1 MEPLTPT
8 GAALQRHGCFVTLAY
23 IYHLLLVLRQPS
35 GHKSFLSSGFSPLIH
50 SQDISVTK
58 MWLAFPPQA
67 VCLTGPYHSIVR
79 YVKPDCISSSSC
91 PRALGLCKRHSHA
104 LLFFRFYESFRVNPF
119 ILSGIPSSASLTP
132 LIHAHVYAHSCTH
145 RTVLVINFYWSPK
158 NPVKCHFPL
167 ESWPHLPSERNQ
179 ERKSLL
185 IFCAARHC
193 IYTCSL
199 SFARTYCIYLF
210 PHWLAGDLSIESIFH
225 LCVFGTRWS
234 VFRIVGIKRKNSKGW
249 ILKNTISTP
258 QTMNI

>member
-8 GAALQRHGCFVTLAY
+8 GAALQPHGCFVTLAY

-104 LLFFRFYESFRVNPF
+104 LLFFRFYESFHVNPF

-167 ESWPHLPSERNQ
+167 ESWPHLPG
-179 ERKSLL
+179 
-185 IFCAARHC
+185 
-193 IYTCSL
+193 
-199 SFARTYCIYLF
+199 
-210 PHWLAGDLSIESIFH
+210 W
-225 LCVFGTRWS
+225 
-234 VFRIVGIKRKNSKGW
+234 IKRGRVSWFSVLHAIAFILVACHLHVPIVFTFFPTGW
-249 ILKNTISTP
+249 QVTY
-258 QTMNI
+258 Q